1 MQRHFNIIWILL
13 ICLTSG
19 CSTSP
24 QSNYDL
30 VDLVDATG
38 TVTMDGTAL
47 GNAVV
52 TFEAED
58 GQFAYAM
65 TNSSGRYTL
74 QFDTV
79 KKGVTPGKKVV
90 RISTTR
96 KILGLNSSEE
106 GAVPEG
112 EASDEGWEAAN
123 EPEKVPA
130 KYNRQSELAV
140 EVTHE
145 QTEYDFELSSK

>member
-79 KKGVTPGKKVV
+79 
-90 RISTTR
+90 
-96 KILGLNSSEE
+96 
-106 GAVPEG
+106 
-112 EASDEGWEAAN
+112 
-123 EPEKVPA
+123 
-130 KYNRQSELAV
+130 
-140 EVTHE
+140 
-145 QTEYDFELSSK
+145 